1 MATRNRHAEL
11 VFVPLGGAGEIGMN
25 LALYGYGDKWL
36 MVDCGM
42 TFADDALPGVDIV
55 VPDPE
60 FIAARADD
68 LVGLVLTHGHED
80 HLGAIAHLW
89 ERFRCPVY
97 ATPFAAALLR
107 RKLAETGIE
116 AQVPL
121 EIVRAGAR
129 VDLAPFGVTWIAV
142 THSIP
147 EAHALAIETPSWTVI
162 HSGDW
167 KIDPDPVVGPLIDE
181 AAFRRWGEAGVLA
194 FVGDSTNVFV
204 QGDGGSEGSLRPSL
218 EALVRSRKGRVC
230 VTSFASNVARIA
242 TIGGIAR
249 ATGRQL
255 VIAGRSFERIL
266 AAARDCGYL
275 QDLPPLVAE
284 AEAGYL
290 PPEKALYLVTGCQ
303 GEARGALSRIVHGEH
318 KELHLE
324 AGDTLIFSSRQ
335 IPGNERDIG
344 RIMNRCALD
353 GVEVITWRD
362 AFVHVSGHPVRDDLL
377 RMYGWVR
384 PKMAVTVHG
393 EARHLA
399 AHAALARD
407 QGIAETVAGRNG
419 EVIRLAPGPAT
430 IVDHVPTGRLAIEQG
445 RAVRLDSPAIRE
457 RRKVAFNGA
466 AVVALV
472 LDHAGNV
479 AADPAVASIGWHDD
493 PEAGRAELQRAIRA
507 AVENLPGQRRLD
519 DAAVAEAARRVIRKA
534 APEGRRPLIDLQILR
549 LDGPSRVVYEDPTAE
564 IEEGS

>member
-1 MATRNRHAEL
+1 MANRVAPGEL

-25 LALYGYGDKWL
+25 LALYGYGGKWL

-42 TFADDALPGVDIV
+42 TFADHSLPGVDIV

-60 FIAARADD
+60 FIADRAKD
-68 LVGLVLTHGHED
+68 LVGLVLTHAHED

-89 ERFRCPVY
+89 ERFRCPVF

-107 RKLAETGIE
+107 RKLAEAGIE

-121 EIVRAGAR
+121 EIVPPCGS
-129 VDLAPFGVTWIAV
+129 VELAPFCVTWIAV

-147 EAHALAIETPSWTVI
+147 EAHALAIKTAAGTVI

-167 KIDPDPVVGPLIDE
+167 KLDPDPVVGPVTDE
-181 AAFRRWGEAGVLA
+181 AAFRRLGDAGVLA

-204 QGDGGSEGSLRPSL
+204 NGDGGSEGSLRASL
-218 EALVRSRKGRVC
+218 EGLVRARQGRVC
-230 VTSFASNVARIA
+230 ITSFASNVARIA
-242 TIGGIAR
+242 TVGEVAR
-249 ATGRQL
+249 ATGREL

-266 AAARDCGYL
+266 ACARETGFL
-275 QDLPPLVAE
+275 KDLPKIVAE
-284 AEAGYL
+284 DEAGFL
-290 PPEKALYLVTGCQ
+290 PPERALYLVTGCQ

-318 KELHLE
+318 KALHLE
-324 AGDTLIFSSRQ
+324 FGDTLIFSSRQ
-335 IPGNERDIG
+335 IPGNERDIA
-344 RIMNRCALD
+344 RLMDRCALD
-353 GVEVITWRD
+353 GVEVVTWRD
-362 AFVHVSGHPVRDDLL
+362 AFVHVSGHPVRDDLV

-384 PKMAVTVHG
+384 PKIAVTVHG

-399 AHAALARD
+399 AHAALARE
-407 QGIAETVAGRNG
+407 QGIKETVAGQNG
-419 EVIRLAPGPAT
+419 NVIRLAPGAAE
-430 IVDHVPTGRLAIEQG
+430 IVDHVPVGRLAIEQG
-445 RAVRLDSPAIRE
+445 RAVKLDSPAIRE

-493 PEAGRAELQRAIRA
+493 PEAGRSELQRAIRA
-507 AVENLPGQRRLD
+507 AVEDLPGKRRLD
-519 DAAVAEAARRVIRKA
+519 DAAVAEATRRVIRKA
-534 APEGRRPLIDLQILR
+534 APDGRRPLIDLQILR
-549 LDGPSRVVYEDPTAE
+549 LDGPSRVVYEDPAAE
-564 IEEGS
+564 TEEAI